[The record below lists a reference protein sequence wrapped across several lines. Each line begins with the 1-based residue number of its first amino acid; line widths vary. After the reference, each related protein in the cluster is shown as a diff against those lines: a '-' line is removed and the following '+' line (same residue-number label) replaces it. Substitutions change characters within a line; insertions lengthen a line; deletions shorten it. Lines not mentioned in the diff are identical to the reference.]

1 MFDSA
6 NDGDAEQAEQLEF
19 LDDVQADFNN
29 FTETLGEW
37 KTGLMNQVKVYK
49 LACQY
54 GSRQCSVR

>member
-37 KTGLMNQVKVYK
+37 KTGLMNQVKVYT

-54 GSRQCSVR
+54 GSWQCSVR

>member
-6 NDGDAEQAEQLEF
+6 NDDDAEQAEQLEF

-37 KTGLMNQVKVYK
+37 KTGLMNQVKVYT

-54 GSRQCSVR
+54 RP